1 VDRGVVFIPFHFR
14 EAAANVLTNPA
25 SDPMAGIPEL
35 KVCAVRLEPDAPGGS
50 AAAAGLARS
59 PHP

>member
-1 VDRGVVFIPFHFR
+1 
-14 EAAANVLTNPA
+14 VLTNPA
-25 SDPMAGIPEL
+25 SDPAAGIPEL
-35 KVCAVRLEPDAPGGS
+35 KVCAVRLERDAPGGS